1 MNRFFLGL
9 TSAFVAAPLMA
20 QDAAPPDVYP
30 LRRAI
35 AVALERSQT
44 VRNARLGVRI
54 ADQQVR
60 EAWAAVLPDISS
72 NASLTRNVITQKAFL
87 PAIIIDPSAPPD
99 EFIPIQFGSD
109 NIWSATVAASQPV
122 FELNALVGLGAA
134 SRFRTLQQ
142 EVARGGAQGVVSL
155 VRQSYFSALVAD
167 EEVRLTT
174 LSIDRVRQ
182 TLAETQARN
191 RAGLASDYDV
201 LRLEVQLGNLEPSLR
216 RAQLGAATA
225 RRALLVEMGLDPD
238 TPIELAG
245 SLAELDIENLEQN
258 QGDNAQ
264 LLAAAGTVPT
274 GSVDAIYEAAVA
286 ERTDVRQARLN
297 QDFESAVLKAQ
308 RSDYFP
314 KVSLFANY
322 TLTAQENGRLDF
334 FGEAGR
340 RAEGAVLGLRV
351 ELPIFQGFGREA
363 RIQQTRARIQQ
374 YEVQE
379 ERLRHQ
385 TASELRNL
393 MDQLEEARL
402 RAIAQRRA
410 VDQAQ
415 RGFEIATL
423 EYRAGIGSRLQLSE
437 AELAL
442 RQSEFNYAEA
452 VYDYLTARAQL
463 DAAAGSVPARADE
476 LAMRP

>member
-1 MNRFFLGL
+1 MNRICLTLAFLL
-9 TSAFVAAPLMA
+9 PAAPLAA
-20 QDAAPPDVYP
+20 QGADQPEAYP
-30 LRRAI
+30 LGRAI

-44 VRNARLGVRI
+44 VRSARLGVRI

-60 EAWAAVLPDISS
+60 EAWAAVLPDVSS
-72 NASLTRNVITQKAFL
+72 SASLTRNVITEKAFL
-87 PAIIIDPSAPPD
+87 PAIIIDPGAPPD

-109 NIWSATVAASQPV
+109 NIWSASVSASQPL

-142 EVARGGAQGVVSL
+142 EVARGGAQGVVST
-155 VRQSYFSALVAD
+155 VRQLYFNALVAD

-174 LSIDRVRQ
+174 LSIERVRQ
-182 TLAETQARN
+182 TLAESQARN

-216 RAQLGAATA
+216 RAQLAAATA
-225 RRALLVEMGLDPD
+225 RRALLVEMGLDPA
-238 TPIELAG
+238 TPITLAG
-245 SLAELDIENLEQN
+245 SLGELDIENLERN
-258 QGDNAQ
+258 EGENAA
-264 LLAAAGTVPT
+264 LLAAAGSVPSGGPDEVYT
-274 GSVDAIYEAAVA
+274 AAIG
-286 ERTDVRQARLN
+286 ERTDLRQARLN

-314 KVSLFANY
+314 KLSLFASY

-351 ELPIFQGFGREA
+351 ELPIFQGFAREA

-374 YEVQE
+374 YEAEE
-379 ERLRHQ
+379 ERLRNQ
-385 TASELRNL
+385 TASELTNL
-393 MDQLEEARL
+393 LDRLDEARL

-410 VDQAQ
+410 VEQAQ
-415 RGFEIATL
+415 RGFEIATI

-442 RQSEFNYAEA
+442 RQSEFNHAEA

-463 DAAAGSVPARADE
+463 DAAAGSVPARAEE

>member
-1 MNRFFLGL
+1 MNRVLL
-9 TSAFVAAPLMA
+9 VLASLLMA
-20 QDAAPPDVYP
+20 ARLAAQDPAQPEVYP
-30 LRRAI
+30 LGRAI

-87 PAIIIDPSAPPD
+87 PAIIIDPDAPPD
-99 EFIPIQFGSD
+99 EFVPIQFGSD

-134 SRFRTLQQ
+134 SRYRTLQQ
-142 EVARGGAQGVVSL
+142 EVARGGAQGVVST
-155 VRQSYFSALVAD
+155 VRQLYFNALVAD

-225 RRALLVEMGLDPD
+225 RRALLVEMGLDPEM
-238 TPIELAG
+238 PIELTG
-245 SLAELDIENLEQN
+245 RLNELDIEHPERNE
-258 QGDNAQ
+258 GENAA
-264 LLAAAGTVPT
+264 LLAAAGSVPAGTVEE
-274 GSVDAIYEAAVA
+274 IYSSAVG

-314 KVSLFANY
+314 KVSVFANY

-351 ELPIFQGFGREA
+351 ELPIFQGFARDA

-374 YEVQE
+374 YEAQE
-379 ERLRHQ
+379 ERLRNQ

-393 MDQLEEARL
+393 LERLDEARL
-402 RAIAQRRA
+402 RAVAQRQA
-410 VDQAQ
+410 VAQAQ

-423 EYRAGIGSRLQLSE
+423 EYRAGIRSRLELSE

-463 DAAAGSVPARADE
+463 DTATGSVPARSNE
-476 LAMRP
+476 LALRP